1 MIGVPPQLTST
12 LNVDK
17 TMLKLGLKMTENSR
31 KTISS
36 IKNDC
41 RLIGILTH
49 FIIIVIIV
57 SDKRVLQGIL

>member
-41 RLIGILTH
+41 RLIENLLD
-49 FIIIVIIV
+49 FIINLLIDDYNTMSI
-57 SDKRVLQGIL
+57 GI

>member
-17 TMLKLGLKMTENSR
+17 IMLKLGLKMTENSR

-41 RLIGILTH
+41 RLIGNLLD
-49 FIIIVIIV
+49 FIINLLIDDYNTMSI
-57 SDKRVLQGIL
+57 GI

>member
-1 MIGVPPQLTST
+1 MIGVPTQLTST

-17 TMLKLGLKMTENSR
+17 IMLKLGLKMTENSR

-41 RLIGILTH
+41 RLIGNLLD
-49 FIIIVIIV
+49 FIINLLIDDYNMMSI
-57 SDKRVLQGIL
+57 GI